1 LLRASAELE
10 EFRLAAD
17 MIVHEV
23 VGNGNPMGNLFPV
36 KIIRQKD
43 LILRSSGRIF
53 RNSVHPSGILIE
65 LTLSTT
71 PFRDSDRHK

>member
-43 LILRSSGRIF
+43 LILRSSGRI
-53 RNSVHPSGILIE
+53 SVNGTIALGI
-65 LTLSTT
+65 
-71 PFRDSDRHK
+71 RRA

>member
-1 LLRASAELE
+1 LLNASAELE
-10 EFRLAAD
+10 ESRPAAD

-43 LILRSSGRIF
+43 LIT
-53 RNSVHPSGILIE
+53 V
-65 LTLSTT
+65 
-71 PFRDSDRHK
+71 

>member
-1 LLRASAELE
+1 LLRASAEPE

-23 VGNGNPMGNLFPV
+23 VGNGNPMKNLFPV

-43 LILRSSGRIF
+43 LILRSSGRI
-53 RNSVHPSGILIE
+53 SVNGM
-65 LTLSTT
+65 TALSI
-71 PFRDSDRHK
+71 RRA

>member
-43 LILRSSGRIF
+43 LILRSSGRI
-53 RNSVHPSGILIE
+53 SVNGTIA
-65 LTLSTT
+65 LSI
-71 PFRDSDRHK
+71 RRA